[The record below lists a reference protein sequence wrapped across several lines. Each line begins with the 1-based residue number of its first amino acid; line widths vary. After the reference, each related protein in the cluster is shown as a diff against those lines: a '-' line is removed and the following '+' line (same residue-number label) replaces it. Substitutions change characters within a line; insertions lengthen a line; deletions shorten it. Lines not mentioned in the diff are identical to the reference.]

1 MERSYNPKNYN
12 DFLGRNMEK
21 AYRILETKQAEREY
35 GELQCA
41 VDNIYF
47 EIKEMIKWN
56 EIEKRPWAIK
66 QVQMKDDSP
75 VIDKETYFIP
85 YNLACV
91 RVNVDDIYN

>member
-56 EIEKRPWAIK
+56 EIEPDYGRNM
-66 QVQMKDDSP
+66 Q
-75 VIDKETYFIP
+75 EYF
-85 YNLACV
+85 LSFLE
-91 RVNVDDIYN
+91 